1 MEPLLDTPLDP
12 VIDHAVGRLADD
24 AVSSSHHGD
33 IAMQTVAGIP
43 DIVPGDDLAQILVET
58 LSRRG
63 QSLRDGDILV
73 IAHKVVSKAEGR
85 VVALADITPS
95 QEARELAAQ
104 VNKDPRKVE
113 AILGESRRVVR
124 AVKRPQQTEGTLIAE
139 HRLGFIC
146 ANAAVDESNVGA
158 EDTIILLPEDP
169 DRSARRL
176 CERLEAACGVRLGI
190 VITDTFGRPW
200 RMGLVNVA
208 IGLARVP
215 SQIDLVGE
223 RDAFGRVLSVTMPA
237 LADEL
242 AAASGLL
249 MGKSDKTPVVLF
261 RGIDWH
267 ASDSSARDLVRPQQ
281 EDLFR

>member
-1 MEPLLDTPLDP
+1 MEAVHDTLRD
-12 VIDHAVGRLADD
+12 DALGSLADD
-24 AVSSSHHGD
+24 ALKAPGHVD
-33 IAMQTVAGIP
+33 LQALPGIP
-43 DIVPGDDLAQILVET
+43 DIHPGDDLAAILIENLRRQDMT
-58 LSRRG
+58 LG
-63 QSLRDGDILV
+63 DGDILV
-73 IAHKVVSKAEGR
+73 IAHKVISKAEGQ
-85 VVALADITPS
+85 VLALADIAPS
-95 QEARELAAQ
+95 AKAHELANQ

-113 AILGESRRVVR
+113 AILRESTRVVR
-124 AVKRPQQTEGTLIAE
+124 AVKRPEQEEGTLIAE

-158 EDTIILLPEDP
+158 EETIILLPRDP
-169 DRSARRL
+169 DASAQRL
-176 CERLEAACGVRLGI
+176 CERLEAAFGVRLGI
-190 VITDTFGRPW
+190 VVTDTFGRPW

-215 SQIDLVGE
+215 ARIDMVGE

-242 AAASGLL
+242 AAASGLV

-261 RGIDWH
+261 RGIDWKPC
-267 ASDSSARDLVRPQQ
+267 DSSANELIRPQQ

>member
-1 MEPLLDTPLDP
+1 MESVHDTLRD
-12 VIDHAVGRLADD
+12 DALGSLADD
-24 AVSSSHHGD
+24 ALTTPGHVNLL
-33 IAMQTVAGIP
+33 ALPGIP
-43 DIVPGDDLAQILVET
+43 DIHPGDDLAAILIE
-58 LSRRG
+58 
-63 QSLRDGDILV
+63 SLRRRDMTLREGDILV
-73 IAHKVVSKAEGR
+73 IAHKVISKAEGR

-95 QEARELAAQ
+95 AKAETLAKQ

-113 AILGESRRVVR
+113 AILGESTRVVR
-124 AVKRPQQTEGTLIAE
+124 AVKRPEQDEGTLIAE

-158 EDTIILLPEDP
+158 EETIILLPQDP
-169 DRSARRL
+169 DASARHL
-176 CERLEAACGVRLGI
+176 CERLEAAFGVPLGI
-190 VITDTFGRPW
+190 VVTDTFGRPW

-215 SQIDLVGE
+215 ARIDMVGE

-242 AAASGLL
+242 AAASGLV

-261 RGIDWH
+261 RGIDWQPC
-267 ASDSSARDLVRPQQ
+267 DSSANELIRPQQ

>member
-1 MEPLLDTPLDP
+1 MESLLDTPPDP
-12 VIDHAVGRLADD
+12 VTDDALGRVADD
-24 AVSSSHHGD
+24 PVTPPRHGD

-63 QSLRDGDILV
+63 QPLRDGDILV

-176 CERLEAACGVRLGI
+176 CERLEAAFGVRLGI

-215 SQIDLVGE
+215 SQVDLVGE

-261 RGIDWH
+261 RGIDWQ
-267 ASDSSARDLVRPQQ
+267 SSNSSARDLIRPPQ

>member
-1 MEPLLDTPLDP
+1 MYDTSQHDALDSM
-12 VIDHAVGRLADD
+12 ADD
-24 AVSSSHHGD
+24 AMTTGRV
-33 IAMQTVAGIP
+33 ALQALAGIP
-43 DIVPGDDLAQILVET
+43 DIHPGDDLAAILVE
-58 LSRRG
+58 
-63 QSLRDGDILV
+63 SLRRQDRTLCDGDILV
-73 IAHKVVSKAEGR
+73 IAHKVISKAEGQ
-85 VVALADITPS
+85 VVALADVTPS
-95 QEARELAAQ
+95 AEAHELAKQ

-113 AILGESRRVVR
+113 AILRESTRVVR
-124 AVKRPQQTEGTLIAE
+124 AVKRPEQEEGTLIAE

-158 EDTIILLPEDP
+158 EETIILLPHDP
-169 DRSARRL
+169 DASARAL
-176 CERLEAACGVRLGI
+176 CERLENAFGVSLGI
-190 VITDTFGRPW
+190 VVTDTFGRPW

-215 SQIDLVGE
+215 ARIDMAGE

-242 AAASGLL
+242 AAASGLV

-261 RGIDWH
+261 RGIDWQPCV
-267 ASDSSARDLVRPQQ
+267 SSANDLIRPQQ

>member
-1 MEPLLDTPLDP
+1 M
-12 VIDHAVGRLADD
+12 AGLADD
-24 AVSSSHHGD
+24 ALMDDGVVLR
-33 IAMQTVAGIP
+33 ALPGIP
-43 DIVPGDDLAQILVET
+43 DIHPGDDLAEVLIE
-58 LSRRG
+58 
-63 QSLRDGDILV
+63 SLRRRDMTLHDGDILAV
-73 IAHKVVSKAEGR
+73 AHKVISKAEGR

-95 QEARELAAQ
+95 AEAHDLAER
-104 VNKDPRKVE
+104 VNKDPRKVQ
-113 AILGESRRVVR
+113 AILGESTRVVR
-124 AVKRPQQTEGTLIAE
+124 AMKRPDQDEGTLIAE

-158 EDTIILLPEDP
+158 ADTVILLPVDP
-169 DRSARRL
+169 DASARRL
-176 CERLEAACGVRLGI
+176 CERLEAAFGVRLGI
-190 VITDTFGRPW
+190 VVTDTFGRPW

-215 SQIDLVGE
+215 ARIDMVGE

-242 AAASGLL
+242 AAASGLV

-261 RGIDWH
+261 RGIDWQ
-267 ASDSSARDLVRPQQ
+267 SEESSANELIRPKQ

>member
-1 MEPLLDTPLDP
+1 M
-12 VIDHAVGRLADD
+12 
-24 AVSSSHHGD
+24 SSPHHSD
-33 IAMQTVAGIP
+33 IAIQTVAGIP
-43 DIVPGDDLAQILVET
+43 DIVPGDDLAQILIET

-73 IAHKVVSKAEGR
+73 IAHKVISKAEGQ
-85 VVALADITPS
+85 VVALAEITPS
-95 QEARELAAQ
+95 AEAEELGRQ

-113 AILGESRRVVR
+113 AILRESTRVVR
-124 AVKRPQQTEGTLIAE
+124 AVKRPEQDEGTLIAE

-158 EDTIILLPEDP
+158 EDTIILLPKDP
-169 DRSARRL
+169 DHSARRL
-176 CERLEAACGVRLGI
+176 CERLEAAFGVRLGI
-190 VITDTFGRPW
+190 VVTDTFGRPW

-215 SQIDLVGE
+215 ARIDMVGE

-242 AAASGLL
+242 AAASGLV

-267 ASDSSARDLVRPQQ
+267 PCDSSANELIRPQQ

>member
-1 MEPLLDTPLDP
+1 
-12 VIDHAVGRLADD
+12 
-24 AVSSSHHGD
+24 
-33 IAMQTVAGIP
+33 MQTVAGIP

-63 QSLRDGDILV
+63 QPLRDGDILV

-95 QEARELAAQ
+95 QEARDLATQ

-158 EDTIILLPEDP
+158 EDTVILLPEDP
-169 DRSARRL
+169 DHSARRL
-176 CERLEAACGVRLGI
+176 CERLEAAFGVRLGI

-261 RGIDWH
+261 RGIDWQ
-267 ASDSSARDLVRPQQ
+267 AGDSSARDLVRPPQ

>member
-1 MEPLLDTPLDP
+1 MEPVHDTLR
-12 VIDHAVGRLADD
+12 HD
-24 AVSSSHHGD
+24 APDSPAGNALMAAARVD
-33 IAMQTVAGIP
+33 LQALPGIP
-43 DIVPGDDLAQILVET
+43 DIHPGDDLAAVLIET
-58 LSRRG
+58 L
-63 QSLRDGDILV
+63 QHQDMALNDGDLLV
-73 IAHKVVSKAEGR
+73 IAHKVISKAEGQ

-95 QEARELAAQ
+95 AEAHELAKQ
-104 VNKDPRKVE
+104 INKDPRKVDV
-113 AILGESRRVVR
+113 ILRESTRVVR
-124 AVKRPQQTEGTLIAE
+124 AVKRPEQDEGTLIAE

-158 EDTIILLPEDP
+158 EETVILLPRDP
-169 DRSARRL
+169 DASARQL
-176 CERLEAACGVRLGI
+176 CARLEAAFGVRLGI
-190 VITDTFGRPW
+190 VVTDTFGRPW

-215 SQIDLVGE
+215 ARIDMVGE

-242 AAASGLL
+242 AAASGLV

-261 RGIDWH
+261 RGIDWRPC
-267 ASDSSARDLVRPQQ
+267 DSSANELIRPQQ